1 MIKAVIFDL
10 DDTLISEYDYIKSGY
25 KVISKK
31 IKEDYKLE
39 NSKEKI
45 YSLMWELFELDSKNV
60 FNRLLDELKL
70 NYNDEYIKELV
81 KTYREHIPLIKFFE
95 DVMPCI
101 EKLRQQGIKLG
112 IITDGYA
119 ITQKNKLKVLNAY
132 ELFDKIIITDELGK
146 EYWKPSPKAFEM
158 MKEFFNIEYDEM
170 MYVGD
175 NPKKD
180 FYIKKYH
187 PIKTVRIYRDNGV
200 YNEEEYYE
208 GIKEDFTLNILK
220 DICKLVKKEEE

>member
-25 KVISKK
+25 RVISKK

-39 NSKEKI
+39 NSEEQI
-45 YSLMWELFELDSKNV
+45 YSLMWELFENDSKKV
-60 FNRLLDELKL
+60 FNRLLEKLKL
-70 NYNDEYIKELV
+70 NYNEEYIKELV
-81 KTYREHIPLIKFFE
+81 KTYREHIPQIEFFE
-95 DVMPCI
+95 DVIHCI
-101 EKLRQQGIKLG
+101 KQLRKQDIKLG

-119 ITQKNKLKVLNAY
+119 VTQNNKLKVLNAY

-146 EYWKPSPKAFEM
+146 EYWKPNPKSFEI
-158 MKEFFNIEYDEM
+158 MKDYFNVEYDEM

-175 NPKKD
+175 NPRKD

-187 PIKTVRIYRDNGV
+187 PIKIVRIYRENSV
-200 YNEEEYYE
+200 YNDEEYYE
-208 GIKEDFTLNILK
+208 GIEEDYRIRNLEELLKNGELN
-220 DICKLVKKEEE
+220 